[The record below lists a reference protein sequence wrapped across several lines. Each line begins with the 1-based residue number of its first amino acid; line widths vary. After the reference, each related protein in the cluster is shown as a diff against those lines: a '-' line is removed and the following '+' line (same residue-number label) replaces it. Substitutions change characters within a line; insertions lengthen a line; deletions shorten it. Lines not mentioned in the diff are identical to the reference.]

1 MKKIIYMCAALMLLL
16 SVASCDKD
24 VFDIGLDPAK
34 GTSYKSDDLSP
45 ISNTLEED
53 GRFAQFV
60 DIVNT
65 AGLYNGLNQ
74 SSNGVS
80 YTVFAPTDE
89 AIGKYET
96 ALGSKITDLGEEYAR
111 SFVLYHTVKDSI
123 LPDEFITKTTIAN
136 LTNDRISVAIDTV
149 NAGQAILTNSNSS
162 AQVTE
167 FGISASNGKIYVL
180 SSALTPLVET
190 LYNRLS
196 ENTDYSI
203 FLDAVKEAGW
213 AKALN
218 TITDTIANAD
228 GTTSYINRNY
238 SVLAVNNTTYAQA
251 GISTVEQLKS
261 KLQSA
266 NTEEGISADSLLRAY
281 VGYHIVSSK
290 NTVAAMGALQGSSV
304 TRLWSTG
311 AKNLVFT
318 LTTDTLTTDVASR
331 YAINGESDAPAHFVE
346 SGSNVLALNG
356 YLHQIDNWMPV
367 WEPAQQTV
375 VWDLADDTEIKTI
388 VEEAGVEYQPATT
401 PSKQTVVSISGAQCI
416 KHTETESKNNNFG
429 IVNYYTVSNFTA
441 LALSSGA
448 HQANNNDCVVFN
460 LGNTGTAT
468 MTTPTIVRGKYKVQL
483 DVVYTSTH
491 AFMRNKTDGS
501 GGTLEV
507 SFDGK
512 DNKFIAPYTKVTS
525 TRAAVLPGVYT
536 TTLYDEIT
544 FDSTSSHTF
553 YFKVKDGAASTNKNF
568 SLQFD
573 TITFIPIED

>member
-1 MKKIIYMCAALMLLL
+1 MKKIIYMCSALMLLL

-24 VFDIGLDPAK
+24 VFDIGLDPAE
-34 GTSYKSDDLSP
+34 GTTYKSDDLSP

-53 GRFAQFV
+53 GRFAQYIE
-60 DIVNT
+60 IVNA

-74 SSNGVS
+74 SSDGVS
-80 YTVFAPTDE
+80 YTAFAPTDE
-89 AIGKYET
+89 AISKYEA
-96 ALGSKITDLGEEYAR
+96 ALGSKVTDLGEDYAR

-123 LPDEFITKTTIAN
+123 LPDEFITKTTITN

-180 SSALTPLVET
+180 ASALTPLVET

-196 ENTDYSI
+196 ENSDYSI
-203 FLDAVKEAGW
+203 FLEAVNAAGW
-213 AKALN
+213 AKTLN
-218 TITDTIANAD
+218 TVTDTVVSEE

-238 SVLAVNNTTYAQA
+238 SVLGVTNSTFAKA
-251 GISTVEQLKS
+251 GITSLDQLKA
-261 KLQSA
+261 KLA
-266 NTEEGISADSLLRAY
+266 EVNTEAGITADSLLRAY

-318 LTTDTLTTDVASR
+318 LTTDTLATDVTSS
-331 YAINGESDAPAHFVE
+331 YAINGESDTPSHFVE

-375 VWDLADDTEIKTI
+375 VWDLADDTEIKSI
-388 VEEAGVEYQPATT
+388 VEDAGVEYQPATI
-401 PSKQTVVSISGAQCI
+401 PSKQTVVSISGASCI

-429 IVNYYTVSNFTA
+429 IVNYYTVSSYTA

-501 GGTLEV
+501 GGTIEV